1 MDQQDQP
8 LKDDPFIPMMAY
20 PRQSQ
25 KDKLD
30 EIHKK
35 TRIPR
40 SELVREA
47 LDDLFSKYADSE

>member
-1 MDQQDQP
+1 MSEPDKEK
-8 LKDDPFIPMMAY
+8 KDDPFVSMIAY

-30 EIHKK
+30 ELHKR

-47 LDDLFSKYADSE
+47 INDLFVKHEMNG